1 MQFDMS
7 GGSNDFGGNDSP
19 GEHRMDL
26 DDDYQPPRSSFEE
39 ICAKEEAGGGTRKI
53 KPLPRRAQ
61 AAGVNSAAAQP
72 KTAQETPEAI
82 YLDIDTLR
90 GDAG

>member
-1 MQFDMS
+1 MRIGWTWTTTTNRQ
-7 GGSNDFGGNDSP
+7 
-19 GEHRMDL
+19 
-26 DDDYQPPRSSFEE
+26 
-39 ICAKEEAGGGTRKI
+39 EALSRKSAQKKQVGGTRKI

>member
-1 MQFDMS
+1 MTVPVSIGWTWTTTTNRQ
-7 GGSNDFGGNDSP
+7 
-19 GEHRMDL
+19 
-26 DDDYQPPRSSFEE
+26 
-39 ICAKEEAGGGTRKI
+39 EALSRKSAQKKKQAGGTRKI